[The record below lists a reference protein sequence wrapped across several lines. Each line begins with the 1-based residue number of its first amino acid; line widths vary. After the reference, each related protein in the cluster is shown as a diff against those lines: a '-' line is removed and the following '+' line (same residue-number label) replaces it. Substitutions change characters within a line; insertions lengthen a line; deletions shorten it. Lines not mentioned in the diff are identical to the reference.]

1 MQQVIISATSHACLN
16 RKRFEQVYIPIHQN
30 YSKTSDVWVKL
41 CEKKPFQRK
50 MSFLEPVYQRHA
62 VRFQSTKSDMRPTF
76 QNIDYFKDE
85 TGSIIGMLTSSTV
98 NPENF
103 SL

>member
-1 MQQVIISATSHACLN
+1 
-16 RKRFEQVYIPIHQN
+16 
-30 YSKTSDVWVKL
+30 
-41 CEKKPFQRK
+41 
-50 MSFLEPVYQRHA
+50 MSVVEPVYQRHA

-76 QNIDYFKDE
+76 KNVDCFKYE
-85 TGSIIGMLTSSTV
+85 TGSIIGMLTFSTV

>member
-1 MQQVIISATSHACLN
+1 
-16 RKRFEQVYIPIHQN
+16 
-30 YSKTSDVWVKL
+30 
-41 CEKKPFQRK
+41 

-85 TGSIIGMLTSSTV
+85 TGSIIGMLTFSTD

-103 SL
+103 SLQFLFMIRRRKKISDSWILWNVPFRKEQSAHVKSETNLDDFLSSVILNS